1 MTLRIRF
8 MEITFRG
15 QYDTNL
21 FYKSVLLANQPPKNR
36 RIVQS
41 FMLAFILVAIVV
53 LVIRLFQTRDIL
65 GHATYITVV
74 MLIGA
79 FLARSY
85 LQPHLA
91 ARRMWNNPSVR
102 QKLGGIVTK
111 KGIEYRLEAGNN
123 EILWERFTR
132 VRKAQNLVTLVTREG
147 LLVIFPRS
155 FFKNETDWQKFERLV
170 DTKIV
175 SVN

>member
-1 MTLRIRF
+1 

-15 QYDTNL
+15 QYDKDL
-21 FYKSVLLANQPPKNR
+21 FYKSVMLANQPPRNR

-41 FMLAFILVAIVV
+41 FMLTFIVVAIVV
-53 LVIRLFQTRDIL
+53 LIARLIETGDIL
-65 GHATYITVV
+65 GNAIYITSV

-85 LQPHLA
+85 LQPYLA
-91 ARRMWNNPSVR
+91 ARRMWSNPSVQR
-102 QKLGGIVTK
+102 KLAGVVTR

-132 VRKAQNLVTLVTREG
+132 VRRAKNLVTLVTHEG
-147 LLVIFPRS
+147 LLVIFPRT
-155 FFKNETDWQKFERLV
+155 FFKSEGDWQKFERLV
-170 DTKIV
+170 GTKIV
-175 SVN
+175 SLN

>member
-1 MTLRIRF
+1 

-15 QYDTNL
+15 QYDKDL
-21 FYKSVLLANQPPKNR
+21 FYKSVMLANQPPRNR

-41 FMLAFILVAIVV
+41 FMLAFIAVAIVV
-53 LVIRLFQTRDIL
+53 LIARLIETGDIL
-65 GHATYITVV
+65 GNVIYITLV

-85 LQPHLA
+85 LQPYLA
-91 ARRMWNNPSVR
+91 ARRLWSNPSVQR
-102 QKLGGIVTK
+102 KLAGVVTR

-132 VRKAQNLVTLVTREG
+132 VRRAKNLVTLVTREG
-147 LLVIFPRS
+147 LLVIFPRT
-155 FFKNETDWQKFERLV
+155 FFKSEGDWQKFERLV
-170 DTKIV
+170 GTKIV
-175 SVN
+175 SLN

>member
-1 MTLRIRF
+1 
-8 MEITFRG
+8 MEIEFRG
-15 QYDTNL
+15 QYDKNL
-21 FYKSVLLANQPPKNR
+21 FYKSVMLANQPPKNR

-41 FMLAFILVAIVV
+41 FMLAFIVVATIV
-53 LVIRLFQTRDIL
+53 LVIRLIQTHDVL

-85 LQPHLA
+85 LQPYLA
-91 ARRMWNNPSVR
+91 AREMWNNPSVR
-102 QKLGGIVTK
+102 HKLAGVITK
-111 KGIEYRLEAGNN
+111 KGLEYRLEAGKN

-147 LLVIFPRS
+147 LLVIFPRT
-155 FFKNETDWQKFERLV
+155 FFNNEVDWQKFGKLV
-170 DTKIV
+170 DTKVI
-175 SVN
+175 SIN